1 MIGPF
6 RNDLF
11 IDFVDYDYCF
21 RARSMGFRVIKIFK
35 VGMEHSVG
43 RLRLHNFA
51 GKIVETYNHS
61 PARLYYY
68 FRNSI
73 VFMREVLMSDPLFVL
88 ALLYA
93 NLRMVVLVALLES
106 DKRTKIRYMIRG
118 VLDGW
123 RNRLGRTIAP
133 S

>member
-1 MIGPF
+1 
-6 RNDLF
+6 
-11 IDFVDYDYCF
+11 
-21 RARSMGFRVIKIFK
+21 
-35 VGMEHSVG
+35 MEHSVG